1 MASLTRSQ
9 VICYHW
15 SSITFG
21 QSTHIRQTQ
30 IGTCCVALGSGS
42 PSAGSRYMLFMVGV
56 SAHDSEAKD
65 RHPGLSSLLE
75 YLSLLTVIHFS
86 SFLRARACGGGGG
99 GA

>member
-1 MASLTRSQ
+1 
-9 VICYHW
+9 
-15 SSITFG
+15 
-21 QSTHIRQTQ
+21 
-30 IGTCCVALGSGS
+30 
-42 PSAGSRYMLFMVGV
+42 MLFMVGV